1 MKRLETFIL
10 CCFYFIIFYAIFIL
24 LTTCF
29 MKVVDAIP
37 LINRTN
43 PYYERHL
50 EHINSI

>member
-1 MKRLETFIL
+1 MTRIEV
-10 CCFYFIIFYAIFIL
+10 FIL
-24 LTTCF
+24 LFLQFLVYYTVFLLLTTSF

-50 EHINSI
+50 EHINSA

>member
-1 MKRLETFIL
+1 MQRLGLLIICFIHFIVYYTCFIL
-10 CCFYFIIFYAIFIL
+10 TIS
-24 LTTCF
+24 F
-29 MKVVDAIP
+29 MKDVNAIP

>member
-1 MKRLETFIL
+1 MRRIEVSIL
-10 CCFYFIIFYAIFIL
+10 LYLQFIIYHYSYLL
-24 LTTCF
+24 LTMGF
-29 MKVVDAIP
+29 MKVVNAIP

>member
-1 MKRLETFIL
+1 MLRIEIYILLFLHFIL
-10 CCFYFIIFYAIFIL
+10 YYTVFL
-24 LTTCF
+24 LLATSF
-29 MKVVDAIP
+29 MKTVVAIP

>member
-1 MKRLETFIL
+1 MRIIEVFIL
-10 CCFYFIIFYAIFIL
+10 LFLQFLVYYTVFIL
-24 LTTCF
+24 LTTSF

-50 EHINSI
+50 EHINSA